1 MAAAANN
8 KKKGRPGK
16 AEAEKRRRAERLAAE
31 RKRRRDIASLA
42 LFAFGAVLFALTVTD
57 GAGVWAKL
65 QDAFFGSF
73 GVLAYVVGPII
84 AAVAVACAMD
94 YEIPTGKAICGIL
107 LFFTAEGTLFT
118 FGSNRATDS
127 FIADIRTA
135 YQSGVG
141 VRGGGGAS
149 VFVGR
154 TLESLCG
161 VSAARVLIIMLL
173 LTLLLVITG
182 RSLADLINGARKPI
196 DKIKSAYNEHAF
208 AIESRTAQENPDES
222 APWEKKPRKLFRL
235 RRNIDVPLEDT
246 EEQKAAEQRL
256 SQSDEGADEGPEIL
270 ARAPHEAK
278 QIETPESSNKHD
290 PKSFD
295 VSIDE
300 DKKRALDNDEDT
312 PIEPIVVPPPAPS
325 ANSSKVIYGI
335 RARKR
340 IDIPLGPDFDPTA
353 AEPISDKIL
362 TRANTPHGPAADV
375 ITDVLGREKEM
386 RDMFT
391 DFSEPADMPSDSAAP
406 DELTD
411 EESKTVEAHD
421 DEFDFAEDVTTQ
433 SDFSD
438 KSDAQSVEN
447 SNADKFETQTQ
458 EQQSD
463 VYRFPP
469 LELLEKTNENASG
482 GQSEM
487 RSTAEA
493 LVKTLAD
500 FGVRTRIVNYSCG
513 PTVTRYELQPE
524 PGVRLV
530 KIVNLADDIALNL
543 AAEGVRI
550 EAPIPGK
557 AAVGIEIPNKKR
569 STVHLRTVVESSEFK
584 NAASQLTVALGQDI
598 DGHVRVGNI
607 SKMPHLL
614 IAGATGMGKSV
625 CINSLIVS
633 LTYKSSPDEVQ
644 LVLIDPKV
652 VEFACYSG
660 LPHLHVPVVTDPK
673 KAAGALAA
681 AVAEMQRRY
690 KLFAELKTRNI
701 EEYNKLVEDY
711 RRNAVTDEERDFVAK
726 LDLKPRLVIIIDEL
740 NDLMMTSP
748 KEVEDSI
755 CRIAQMGRAAGVHL
769 VVATQRPSVD
779 VITGTIKNNIPTRIA
794 FKVSSQV
801 DSRTILDTG
810 GAEKLIGN
818 GDMLFLPVGATKPI
832 RVQGC
837 FVSDGEVNRV
847 VSFLKKN
854 GENHYNDEFIR
865 ETEENATREKNQ
877 NAVDGDDTDV
887 DPMLESAIETV
898 VDAGLASTSLLQRR
912 LRLGYSR
919 AARIMDVMETM
930 GIIGPA
936 DGSRPREVKMTRQ
949 QYQERT
955 MNLCAGE
962 SQEN

>member
-1 MAAAANN
+1 MAAAA
-8 KKKGRPGK
+8 KKNKGRVSK
-16 AEAEKRRRAERLAAE
+16 AEAEKRRRAERVAAQQ
-31 RKRRRDIASLA
+31 KRRHDIAAIA
-42 LFAFGAVLFALTVTD
+42 LFAFGALLFALTITD
-57 GAGVWAKL
+57 GAGVWLKL
-65 QDAFFGSF
+65 QNAFFGAF
-73 GVLAYVVGPII
+73 GVLAYVIGPII
-84 AAVAVACAMD
+84 AAIAVASALE
-94 YEIPTGKAICGIL
+94 YEIPIGKGICGVLI
-107 LFFTAEGTLFT
+107 FFTADGAIYVFSSTRAS
-118 FGSNRATDS
+118 SN

-135 YQSGVG
+135 YEMGSIVK
-141 VRGGGGAS
+141 GGGGAS
-149 VFVGR
+149 VIVGR
-154 TLESLCG
+154 TLEVFCG
-161 VSAARVLIIMLL
+161 VSAARILIVMLLFVLVLI
-173 LTLLLVITG
+173 ITG
-182 RSLADLINGARKPI
+182 RSLADLINDARKPI
-196 DKIKSAYNEHAF
+196 DKIKSAYSDHSF
-208 AIESRTAQENPDES
+208 AAESRAAEAKSDDT
-222 APWEKKPRKLFRL
+222 APWVKKRRQLFRL
-235 RRNIDVPLEDT
+235 HRNIDVPIDT
-246 EEQKAAEQRL
+246 PEQPNVNANSSSKNN
-256 SQSDEGADEGPEIL
+256 DDGPEIL
-270 ARAPHEAK
+270 ARAPK
-278 QIETPESSNKHD
+278 QVEVKVEPTAPTNEHD

-295 VSIDE
+295 VNISDVKPNVQTDSEKEI
-300 DKKRALDNDEDT
+300 
-312 PIEPIVVPPPAPS
+312 PIEPIVVPPPAPLK
-325 ANSSKVIYGI
+325 SSGKVVYGI
-335 RARKR
+335 KARKR
-340 IDIPLGPDFDPTA
+340 IDIPLGPDFDPTVV
-353 AEPISDKIL
+353 EPISDHIL
-362 TRANTPHGPAADV
+362 TRGNTPHGPAADV
-375 ITDVLGREKEM
+375 ITDVFGREKEM
-386 RDMFT
+386 REMFT
-391 DFSEPADMPSDSAAP
+391 DFSSNNDNVEQDATDGLENAENCNDDFSISQENFEDDESHLEKNICKEKPEQEDVSFAPDSA
-406 DELTD
+406 
-411 EESKTVEAHD
+411 
-421 DEFDFAEDVTTQ
+421 
-433 SDFSD
+433 
-438 KSDAQSVEN
+438 N
-447 SNADKFETQTQ
+447 SQI
-458 EQQSD
+458 
-463 VYRFPP
+463 YHFPP
-469 LELLEKTNENASG
+469 TELLESADNGLLSNAK
-482 GQSEM
+482 SEM
-487 RSTAEA
+487 QSTADA
-493 LVKTLAD
+493 LVKTLSD
-500 FGVRTRIVNYSCG
+500 FGVHTRIVNYSCG

-569 STVHLRTVVESSEFK
+569 STVHLRTVVESNEFK
-584 NAASQLTVALGQDI
+584 NAASKLTVALGQDI
-598 DGHVRVGNI
+598 DGRVRVGNI

-625 CINSLIVS
+625 CINSLILS

-711 RRNAVTDEERDFVAK
+711 RRNAVTDEEKDFVAN
-726 LDLKPRLVIIIDEL
+726 LALKPRLVIIIDEL

-801 DSRTILDTG
+801 DSRTILDTS

-865 ETEENATREKNQ
+865 ETDENAARDKRQ
-877 NAVDGDDTDV
+877 NATETDDSIDA

-919 AARIMDVMETM
+919 ATRIMDEMEQM

-955 MNLCAGE
+955 MNLCARE
-962 SQEN
+962 ETQN